1 MHTVLREKG
10 LSEGAVL
17 TAIRL
22 ALVIHGL
29 ATVLDVE
36 QVNAPQLVRAYPCGS

>member
-1 MHTVLREKG
+1 MHMVLREKG
-10 LSEGAVL
+10 LSEAAAL

-29 ATVLDVE
+29 AIVLDAE
-36 QVNAPQLVRAYPCGS
+36 RVNAPQLVRA